1 MIHPYQ
7 IGAVDDTL
15 RRKIAAHLVTNHRGE
30 HIPTVSQ
37 MLKHIPREMP
47 EWSKAKLLDR
57 KEIIRIA
64 VLINNDETKFH
75 DNTFVKVSKIDPF
88 YIS

>member
-1 MIHPYQ
+1 
-7 IGAVDDTL
+7 
-15 RRKIAAHLVTNHRGE
+15 
-30 HIPTVSQ
+30 

-57 KEIIRIA
+57 KEIICTA
-64 VLINNDETKFH
+64 ALINNDETKFR
-75 DNTFVKVSKIDPF
+75 DNTFVKVSQIDPF